1 MSWSFHSAQR
11 QSVTTLA
18 LNMQQLSYVGAYP
31 QPTSPG
37 VPGNLLRC
45 HTTQFAAVLDILAF
59 LNSEYCMTPDSK
71 AGQCANTGQL
81 WNVGGGIRAANRPAT
96 TGSRAFSIPI

>member
-1 MSWSFHSAQR
+1 MSLSFHSAKR
-11 QSVTTLA
+11 QSVTTVA
-18 LNMQQLSYVGAYP
+18 LDIQQISYVGAYP
-31 QPTSPG
+31 QHTSPG

-45 HTTQFAAVLDILAF
+45 HTTQFAPVLDPSAL
-59 LNSEYCMTPDSK
+59 LNSEYCMTSDSK